1 MRIIMMSLGTCSG
14 CGAEIADGTRFCRQ
28 CGQPSINS
36 GDVAEA
42 ATQIFETPRK
52 DGISTRRLNAQPTNP
67 TDYALSESAS
77 STDTATKRLQTGKQR
92 RRALI
97 RNLVILFLVVSAG
110 VALLMMWRS
119 RSAGS
124 ISRSLVYPNAETIVD
139 MKSEEGSALQLRTRD
154 PFNKVVD
161 WYVTNLKPT
170 KTMKLTESNVLLK
183 AGNITTVIAAE
194 DNETNIVIK
203 QAAEH

>member
-1 MRIIMMSLGTCSG
+1 MMSNITCSG

-28 CGQPSINS
+28 CGQSSVES
-36 GDVAEA
+36 GDSAEA
-42 ATQIFETPRK
+42 VTQVFETQGK
-52 DGISTRRLNAQPTNP
+52 DVISTRRLKPQPTNP

-77 STDTATKRLQTGKQR
+77 STDPVTKRLQTDRQSR
-92 RRALI
+92 HALI
-97 RNLVILFLVVSAG
+97 RNLVILFLVVAA
-110 VALLMMWRS
+110 VVVLMMIWRS
-119 RSAGS
+119 RSASS

-154 PFNKVVD
+154 PFNRVVD
-161 WYVTNLKPT
+161 WYVANLKPT

-183 AGNITTVIAAE
+183 AGNITAVIAAE

-203 QAAEH
+203 QAAER

>member
-1 MRIIMMSLGTCSG
+1 MSNVTCSS
-14 CGAEIADGTRFCRQ
+14 CGAEIADGTKFCRQ
-28 CGQPSINS
+28 CGQPSIDS
-36 GDVAEA
+36 ADSAEA
-42 ATQIFETPRK
+42 VTQVFETQGK
-52 DGISTRRLNAQPTNP
+52 DGVSTRRLNPQPTNP
-67 TDYALSESAS
+67 TDYALSESVS
-77 STDTATKRLQTGKQR
+77 STDPATKSLHPAKQK

-97 RNLVILFLVVSAG
+97 RGLVILFLVASIG
-110 VALLMMWRS
+110 VVLLLRS
-119 RSAGS
+119 RGANS
-124 ISRSLVYPNAETIVD
+124 ISKSLVYPNSETIVD
-139 MKSEEGSALQLRTRD
+139 MKSVEGSALQLRTRD

-203 QAAEH
+203 QAAER